1 MPGLESDVLSL
12 PPEPPQFAPRSFFHL
27 WATWLASVLVAA
39 LVVYLFVL
47 TSGDPL
53 DHLHWPEDSLERLAS
68 RDMEVRA
75 AVARTSPWERRLY
88 GFMLGDDESTDDWIR
103 WHEELAQESS
113 SPDVELDRLI
123 LLGEAGRSTAVREG
137 VDEWEPD
144 DETAAK
150 RKEWVTAAY
159 LAPSFN
165 RAAARTLIGEVRDE
179 LPVTWFADTLVALL
193 DRWRA
198 LEATG
203 LLLAVAGLVSLGA
216 LLRSPEPR
224 IAHAEMLTGLSLGD
238 GYALFIRGALG
249 FLVLGTGLGLLIP
262 EDSALD
268 SITGVATVAPIL
280 LYALWYVRH
289 RGLSFAQAFGLTPGP
304 GGWTRIALV
313 ALALIGLQLT
323 GEALIGLVLD
333 ALHVTSHWADGLQE
347 NLVWGS
353 WGLVTR
359 ETVDSVIWAPLGEE
373 VAFRGVLYPALRSR
387 FGVAPATAVS
397 AAIFALAHGYGVLG
411 FVAVF
416 WSGVL
421 WALAYE
427 RTGSLWPGI
436 IAHSAGNVMATVGVI
451 ALLRL

>member
-1 MPGLESDVLSL
+1 MRARDGARRASRSGDVLTH
-12 PPEPPQFAPRSFFHL
+12 PQAEAAI
-27 WATWLASVLVAA
+27 ATR
-39 LVVYLFVL
+39 
-47 TSGDPL
+47 G
-53 DHLHWPEDSLERLAS
+53 
-68 RDMEVRA
+68 
-75 AVARTSPWERRLY
+75 AV
-88 GFMLGDDESTDDWIR
+88 
-103 WHEELAQESS
+103 
-113 SPDVELDRLI
+113 
-123 LLGEAGRSTAVREG
+123 
-137 VDEWEPD
+137 
-144 DETAAK
+144 
-150 RKEWVTAAY
+150 
-159 LAPSFN
+159 
-165 RAAARTLIGEVRDE
+165 
-179 LPVTWFADTLVALL
+179 LL